1 MTKGTPTPNL
11 ALERALR
18 HLGWTL
24 AVAAERVNE
33 AYEEITGSPGAY
45 DAESIRRLLRGK
57 VTWPHPDYR
66 AALRSVFR
74 VRSDSDIGFYST
86 RRRTTAKLRGM
97 REKEEDVR
105 RIDFLR
111 GFAVLTGSALTGGSL
126 AATLDDAARATAA
139 APQAIGEEHIAQV
152 RDATAFLRSG
162 DFAGTPLSL
171 QAMAGQLRWAVD
183 LLDASASHQDR
194 IDLHAEVGSL
204 AKVVGWAYFD
214 QGHHH
219 SADRYFR
226 IGLHCADVAGSWWLR
241 SEVLTCMARQAIYI
255 GQPDEALTLLGAA
268 RVREDRISPLRR
280 ASLSTVQARAYGTLG
295 NAEECL
301 RSVKQAE
308 DHFNQHDRESGGK
321 DDPRLGEYA
330 KFYSTAQLHGD
341 TAGALAKIAAKGAH
355 FTDACRRLRFA
366 VDHYPAE
373 YFRSA
378 LFSQSRLATLLLRHG
393 DQDEAAAVGMQV
405 LGQVRGIPSRRL
417 RDKITEIRAV
427 AKSAHRPVVEL
438 RQKATDVLHRA

>member
-11 ALERALR
+11 ALDRALR

-33 AYEEITGSPGAY
+33 AYEERTGSPGAY

-86 RRRTTAKLRGM
+86 RRRTTAKLRGE

-111 GFAVLTGSALTGGSL
+111 GLAAVTGSALTGGSL
-126 AATLDDAARATAA
+126 AATLDDAARTTATA
-139 APQAIGEEHIAQV
+139 PQVIGKEHVAQV
-152 RDATAFLRSG
+152 RDATALLRSS
-162 DFAGTPLSL
+162 DHAGTPLSL
-171 QAMAGQLRWAVD
+171 QAMAGQLRWAVE

-194 IDLHAEVGSL
+194 VDLHAEVGNL
-204 AKVVGWAYFD
+204 AEVVGWAYFD

-241 SEVLTCMARQAIYI
+241 SEILSDMARQAIYI

-280 ASLSTVQARAYGTLG
+280 ANLSAVQARAHGALG

-308 DHFNQHDRESGGK
+308 DHFNQHDRESDDK
-321 DDPRLGEYA
+321 DDPNFGEYA
-330 KFYSTAQLHGD
+330 TYYSAAQLHGD
-341 TAGALAKIAAKGAH
+341 TAGGLSRIAARGVH
-355 FTDACRRLRFA
+355 FTETCRRLRFA

-378 LFSQSRLATLLLRHG
+378 LSSQSRLVALLLRHG

-417 RDKITEIRAV
+417 RDKIAEIRA
-427 AKSAHRPVVEL
+427 AARGNYRPVAEL